1 MIKIYN
7 PSLEH
12 EDTSI
17 LSKFNSRWHTV
28 FLVIMKWFTSTNEII
43 FLLSDLVIQNSETW
57 ISFKLDTNFFNTQEI
72 AFIIENKWLFICIL
86 LIILSSIRCNQNN
99 FGHLQLLL
107 QILHTSSTCTLE
119 DVFYQISY
127 FMAIFK
133 DNFYACN
140 CNI

>member
-28 FLVIMKWFTSTNEII
+28 FLVIMKSFSSTNEII

-57 ISFKLDTNFFNTQEI
+57 ISF
-72 AFIIENKWLFICIL
+72 
-86 LIILSSIRCNQNN
+86 
-99 FGHLQLLL
+99 
-107 QILHTSSTCTLE
+107 
-119 DVFYQISY
+119 
-127 FMAIFK
+127 
-133 DNFYACN
+133 
-140 CNI
+140 